1 MTQLTAAIIG
11 CGDRGHEH
19 AKGYAAS
26 PDVQIVAAVDP
37 KPEARR
43 SMREKFGVPNLYPD
57 HPALFAAHK
66 PDILSVCTWPGL
78 HAQQVIDAA
87 RAGGVRAIHC
97 EKPMAPT
104 WGESQRMH
112 RACQEA
118 GVQLT
123 FCHQRR
129 FGAHFE
135 KARELAQEGAIGEIT
150 RLEGY
155 CSNLFDWGTHWFDM
169 FFFYNGETPAE
180 WVLGQIDTS
189 SVRRVF
195 GVPVETSGLAHV
207 RFANGVHGLLFT
219 GPDQDATCSN
229 RIVGTKGII
238 EVEVRNGPPVRL
250 RRDAAAGW
258 EEPALP
264 RKAHGDTILSILDAI
279 DCVQTGRKPRLG
291 SENAIRATEL
301 IFATY
306 ESARRRGR
314 VALPLEIED
323 SPLLSLLNMDVVN
336 A

>member
-1 MTQLTAAIIG
+1 MPPLKAAIIG
-11 CGDRGHEH
+11 CGERGHEH
-19 AKGYAAS
+19 AKGYAIS
-26 PDVQIVAAVDP
+26 PDTQIVAAVDP

-43 SMREKFGVPNLYPD
+43 SLHEKFGVPNVYAD
-57 HPALFAAHK
+57 HQAMFAEHR
-66 PDILSVCTWPGL
+66 PDIVSICTWPGL
-78 HAQQVIDAA
+78 HAEQVMDTA
-87 RAGGVRAIHC
+87 RADGVRAIHC

-104 WGESQRMH
+104 WGESRRMH

-135 KARELAQEGAIGEIT
+135 KARALVQEGAIGQMT

-155 CSNLFDWGTHWFDM
+155 CPNLFDWGTHWFDM

-189 SVRRVF
+189 EVHRVF
-195 GVPVETSGLAHV
+195 GVPVETGGLAHV

-219 GPDQDATCSN
+219 GPNQDATCSN
-229 RIVGTKGII
+229 RIVGTRGII
-238 EVEVRNGPPVRL
+238 EVEARNGPRVRL
-250 RRDAAAGW
+250 WRDSAPGW

-264 RKAHGDTILSILDAI
+264 RQEHGDTILSILDAI
-279 DCVQTGRKPRLG
+279 ACLQTGRKPRLG

-306 ESARRRGR
+306 ESSRRRGR
-314 VALPLEIED
+314 VALPLEIE
-323 SPLLSLLNMDVVN
+323 
-336 A
+336 